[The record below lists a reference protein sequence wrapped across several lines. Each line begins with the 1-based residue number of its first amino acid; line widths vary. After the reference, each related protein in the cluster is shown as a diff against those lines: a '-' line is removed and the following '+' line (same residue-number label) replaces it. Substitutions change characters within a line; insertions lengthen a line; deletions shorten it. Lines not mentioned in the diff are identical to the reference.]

1 MATQGIMASGAA
13 GLLKSFTAKTAVSKA
28 ENKASDSQLPFD
40 QMVRKSQTTDNPAEK
55 TKAAVQNQN
64 VVQDGSAKETIKTT
78 DKQKDAKKA
87 EETTDSLNQTEL
99 ETEESEI
106 PEKLNEFLAKLNQS
120 ICELLDITE
129 EELEGMLEQLGMT
142 MADLMQPQNIS
153 MLIMQHLDTTD
164 SSVFLTDET
173 AAKAYTDIL
182 EQVEAFKQIA
192 GKETGLTPEELTKAL
207 EQLKQKP
214 EELPVPESKSEEP
227 IPVTVIKPE
236 TEETVKKDSQ
246 SFTSQKETSS
256 NHQDTPTP
264 GEQFLQNLTNEF
276 VKEAVPGQKQEQ
288 VIPIREIAQQ
298 IIEQVKIVIHPA
310 QTSMEMQL
318 NPEHLGKVNLNITSK
333 DGVMTAQFLTQTQVA
348 KEAIESQ
355 IQTLRETL
363 EQQGIK
369 VEAIEVA
376 VSEYAFQQNGE
387 PDGRENQQES
397 SKKRNFIGLDKL
409 PEEDTTAEEPEVDL
423 TGSSVNYMV

>member
-28 ENKASDSQLPFD
+28 ENKTSDSQLPFD

-55 TKAAVQNQN
+55 TKAAVQSQN
-64 VVQDGSAKETIKTT
+64 VVQGGSEKEITKAS
-78 DKQKDAKKA
+78 DNQKDAQKA

-153 MLIMQHLDTTD
+153 MLIMQHFDTTD
-164 SSVFLTDET
+164 PSVFLTDET

-236 TEETVKKDSQ
+236 AEETVKKDSQ
-246 SFTSQKETSS
+246 SFTSQEETSS

-264 GEQFLQNLTNEF
+264 GEQFLQNLTNTF
-276 VKEAVPGQKQEQ
+276 VKEAVPGQEQEQ

-298 IIEQVKIVIHPA
+298 IIEQVKIVIQPA

-397 SKKRNFIGLDKL
+397 SKKRNFISLDKL

>member
-28 ENKASDSQLPFD
+28 ENKTSDSQLPFD

-55 TKAAVQNQN
+55 TKAAVQSQN
-64 VVQDGSAKETIKTT
+64 VVQDGSEKEITKAS
-78 DKQKDAKKA
+78 DNQKDAQKA

-129 EELEGMLEQLGMT
+129 EELKGMLEQLGMT

-153 MLIMQHLDTTD
+153 MLIMQHFDTTD
-164 SSVFLTDET
+164 PSVFLTDET

-236 TEETVKKDSQ
+236 AEETVKKDSQ
-246 SFTSQKETSS
+246 SFTSQEETSS

-264 GEQFLQNLTNEF
+264 GEQFLQNLTNTF
-276 VKEAVPGQKQEQ
+276 VKEAVSGQEQEQ

-298 IIEQVKIVIHPA
+298 IIEQVKIVIQPA

-397 SKKRNFIGLDKL
+397 SKKRNFISLDKL

>member
-28 ENKASDSQLPFD
+28 ENKTSDSQLPFD

-55 TKAAVQNQN
+55 TKAAVQSQN
-64 VVQDGSAKETIKTT
+64 VVQDGSEKEITKAS
-78 DKQKDAKKA
+78 DNQKDAQKA

-153 MLIMQHLDTTD
+153 MLIMQHFDTTD
-164 SSVFLTDET
+164 PSVFLTDET

-236 TEETVKKDSQ
+236 AEETVKKDSQ
-246 SFTSQKETSS
+246 SFTSQEETSS

-264 GEQFLQNLTNEF
+264 GEQFLQNLTNTF
-276 VKEAVPGQKQEQ
+276 VKEAVPGQEQEQ
-288 VIPIREIAQQ
+288 VISIREIAQQ
-298 IIEQVKIVIHPA
+298 IIEQVKIVIQPA

-397 SKKRNFIGLDKL
+397 SKKRNFISLDKL

>member
-28 ENKASDSQLPFD
+28 ENKTSDSQLPFD

-55 TKAAVQNQN
+55 TKAAVQSQN
-64 VVQDGSAKETIKTT
+64 VVQDGSEKEITKAS
-78 DKQKDAKKA
+78 DNQKDAQKA

-99 ETEESEI
+99 ETEESEL

-129 EELEGMLEQLGMT
+129 EELKGMLEQLGMT

-153 MLIMQHLDTTD
+153 MLIMQHFDTTD
-164 SSVFLTDET
+164 PSVFLTDET

-192 GKETGLTPEELTKAL
+192 GKETGLTLEELTKAL

-236 TEETVKKDSQ
+236 AEETVKKDSK
-246 SFTSQKETSS
+246 SFTSQEETSS

-264 GEQFLQNLTNEF
+264 GEQFLQNLTNTF
-276 VKEAVPGQKQEQ
+276 VKEAVSGQEQEQ

-298 IIEQVKIVIHPA
+298 IIEQVKIVIQPA

-397 SKKRNFIGLDKL
+397 SKKRNFISLDKL

>member
-28 ENKASDSQLPFD
+28 ENKTSDSQLPFD

-55 TKAAVQNQN
+55 TKAAVQSQN
-64 VVQDGSAKETIKTT
+64 VVQDGSEKEITKAS
-78 DKQKDAKKA
+78 DNQKDAQKA

-153 MLIMQHLDTTD
+153 MLIMQHFDTTD
-164 SSVFLTDET
+164 PSVFLTDET

-236 TEETVKKDSQ
+236 AEETVKKDSQ
-246 SFTSQKETSS
+246 SFTSQEETSS

-264 GEQFLQNLTNEF
+264 GEQFLQNLTNTF
-276 VKEAVPGQKQEQ
+276 VKEAVPGQEQEQ

-298 IIEQVKIVIHPA
+298 IIEQVKIVIQPA

-397 SKKRNFIGLDKL
+397 SKKRNFISLDKL